1 MENGID
7 GNLNSFSGNI
17 ICVSDLSG
25 TTGAKIE
32 DTLYLT
38 ANEVKAKVMETYSES
53 DLRQFLE
60 RIPQLYQFKSTV
72 FTDLGK

>member
-1 MENGID
+1 VENGID

-53 DLRQFLE
+53 DLRHFLE
-60 RIPQLYQFKSTV
+60 ENTKFYKFKSTV